1 MATTSVSSA
10 PIPSVLNF
18 ERRLRRLT
26 QRLGLLLARHPED
39 DEMAALYDDV
49 LDKLHMAEA
58 EQGV

>member
-49 LDKLHMAEA
+49 LDKLPH
-58 EQGV
+58 G